1 MTPRG
6 LQAGQ
11 RLRVTWKL
19 FITTPLLVT
28 SRVELA
34 MGGSLKYCQLYTCFI
49 KNKIKLS
56 DKTITHNLKHY
67 TVKPKV
73 YKS

>member
-19 FITTPLLVT
+19 FITTPLLLTV
-28 SRVELA
+28 RVEHA
-34 MGGSLKYCQLYTCFI
+34 MGGSLKYCQLYICFF
-49 KNKIKLS
+49 KNKIELR
-56 DKTITHNLKHY
+56 DKRITHNLKHY
-67 TVKPKV
+67 TVKSKV